1 MSLDSKPNYGRR
13 LMPAVLDEL
22 ARTSPDRLYAAI
34 PKTADVTEGFR
45 DISVAD
51 MARCVDFMAHWI
63 ENLYGRSQDFE
74 TISYIGIPD
83 LRGAAIFQAAVKCG
97 YKLLLP
103 SPRNPPST
111 NASLMEQTRSTKL
124 LHAAEVKPIVRQLN
138 DIVPFLHVATVPSF
152 DEMVTSN
159 PSRYPFSKSFDE
171 CRDDPV
177 VVLHSSGSTGL
188 PKPITMTHGSFAV
201 LDNEHNLRDVPGRRR
216 RDWSMW
222 TFDGEARVYTVFPFF
237 HLAGFLSLTLQ
248 TIFMNASPVLGPPH
262 MIPDSALLKLVMQY
276 QKLRSMF
283 LPPAVIEGLLH
294 EPNGIDAFKRLDFL
308 VYSGAPFS
316 PAIGNRLSKVVEIIS
331 PFGSTEVYPQPE
343 LAPTSPEDWAYH
355 EFNPNVKHE
364 MELYDSTEGTYELVI
379 LVDEITKDR
388 SAAYHNLPGIAE
400 YHTKDLFVQHPH
412 KPRLFKYY
420 GRRDDIIV
428 LANGEKFNPIPL
440 EVNVQ
445 NHPSIKGAFVIGTGR
460 RQAALLVEPKE
471 HLDESGRQSL
481 LEALWPLVVSSN
493 QLIPGQGRI
502 QKSRMLCGLP
512 EKPFTRTGKGT
523 IVRKLTEEAYIK
535 EIERL
540 YLDASSDSSQSQRHI
555 ANLVT
560 DLQPTLYEL
569 SNVITFCRG
578 IIGIAFPAGAKIDGD
593 EDFVT
598 HGLDSEQTVEIVS
611 NLKRYLR
618 GRTDKSVNWISPRTL
633 FQNSTVNSLSR
644 ILLNFLNS
652 GSIPREDL
660 KLSRSQLVEEVVAEY
675 TEGLS
680 DVQRTT
686 NPSQR
691 SPRGASDTVVA
702 IIGSTGYLGSHMV
715 AAFIKDP
722 KISRIYCLNRSPD
735 ARAKQETL
743 LQELGVGSLEK
754 LHFMAI
760 DLERESLGLTQEAK
774 EKILNE
780 VDVIVLNAWRSNFIV
795 PLRSF
800 SPFLKATR
808 ELIQLATASTRMHII
823 FVSSLAAVGA
833 MARKA
838 NVPEALVQDPLAA
851 FNNGYAQSKL
861 AAERILAIGSD
872 RCGVP
877 VTVVRVTQIGG
888 PIRSLSGGGG
898 RWAEQGWITAIAK
911 TSKSIDLIPSD
922 GPLVDWLPVN
932 TIADLLRREVVTDIA
947 RHNDG
952 SVCFLNLLHP
962 HPQPWKL
969 FVEVLRVSLGVE
981 RTTTMK
987 NWIQTVRDVY
997 GANDGATGSELPAVP
1012 LLDYYEEEYVGSGV
1026 PSYDTV
1032 LAAESSPVKIPAL
1045 DEETLKDWLSGWEL

>member
-1 MSLDSKPNYGRR
+1 MSFNSKPSYGRR

-34 PKTADVTEGFR
+34 PKTADVTDGFR

-51 MARCVDFMAHWI
+51 MARCVDFMAQWI

-83 LRGAAIFQAAVKCG
+83 LRGAAIFQAA
-97 YKLLLP
+97 LLLP

-124 LHAAEVKPIVRQLN
+124 LHAAEVKPIVRHLS
-138 DIVPFLHVATVPSF
+138 DIVPFLHVATIPSF
-152 DEMVTSN
+152 DEMVTSS
-159 PSRYPFSKSFDE
+159 PGRYPFSKLFDE

-201 LDNEHNLRDVPGRRR
+201 LDNEHNLRDVPGRRK

-222 TFDGEARVYTVFPFF
+222 TFRGEARVYTVFPFF

-262 MIPDSALLKLVMQY
+262 MIPDSALLKLVMQH

-316 PAIGNRLSKVVEIIS
+316 PAIGDRLSKVVEIIS

-379 LVDEITKDR
+379 LVDETTKDFA
-388 SAAYHNLPGIAE
+388 AAYHNLPGIAE
-400 YHTKDLFVQHPH
+400 FHTKDLFVQHPR

-428 LANGEKFNPIPL
+428 LANGEKFNPVPF
-440 EVNVQ
+440 EVNLQ
-445 NHPSIKGAFVIGTGR
+445 NHPLLKGAFVIGTGR

-471 HLDESGRQSL
+471 PLDEAGRQSL

-523 IVRKLTEEAYIK
+523 IMRKLTEETYNEEIK
-535 EIERL
+535 NL
-540 YLDASSDSSQSQRHI
+540 YLNESSQFKRHI
-555 ANLVT
+555 ANLVP

-578 IIGIAFPAGAKIDGD
+578 IMSIAFPVGTKIDGD

-611 NLKRYLR
+611 NLKRYIR
-618 GRTDKSVNWISPRTL
+618 SRTNKSVDWISPRTL
-633 FQNSTVNSLSR
+633 FQHSTVNSLSS
-644 ILLNFLNS
+644 ILLNFLNNS
-652 GSIPREDL
+652 SIPREDL
-660 KLSRSQLVEEVVAEY
+660 KLSRRQPIEEIVAEY

-680 DVQRTT
+680 EVQRTT

-691 SPRGASDTVVA
+691 SHRGASGTVVA

-715 AAFIKDP
+715 VAFIKDP

-754 LHFMAI
+754 LDFMTI
-760 DLERESLGLTQEAK
+760 DLEGKSLGLTQEAK

-780 VDVIVLNAWRSNFIV
+780 VDVIVLNAWRSNFV
-795 PLRSF
+795 LPLQSF
-800 SPFLKATR
+800 SPFLKATQ
-808 ELIQLATASTRMHII
+808 ELIQLATASTKMHII

-861 AAERILAIGSD
+861 AAERILAIGSE

-888 PIRSLSGGGG
+888 PIPSLPGGGG
-898 RWAEQGWITAIAK
+898 RWAEQGWITAIVK
-911 TSKSIDLIPSD
+911 TSKSICLIPSD

-932 TIADLLRREVVTDIA
+932 TVADLLRREVVTDTA
-947 RHNDG
+947 RHNDRG
-952 SVCFLNLLHP
+952 VRFLNLLHP
-962 HPQPWKL
+962 HPQPWKI
-969 FVEVLRVSLGVE
+969 FVEVLRASLGVE
-981 RTTTMK
+981 RTTPMK
-987 NWIQTVRDVY
+987 EWIQKVRDVY
-997 GANDGATGSELPAVP
+997 GADDGVTGSKLPAVP

-1026 PSYDTV
+1026 ATYDTV
-1032 LAAESSPVKIPAL
+1032 LAAENSPVNVPAL
-1045 DEETLKDWLSGWEL
+1045 EEETLRSWLSGWEL